1 MKSVTNRYRPNF
13 RQARASQP
21 MFVKTQTRSESFSPK
36 ASMNIP
42 LPAVSDQRNSKGRPE
57 K

>member
-13 RQARASQP
+13 RQARASP
-21 MFVKTQTRSESFSPK
+21 PVFMKTPTRSESFSPK

-42 LPAVSDQRNSKGRPE
+42 LPAVPDQRNSKGRP
-57 K
+57 KK